1 MNPIL
6 RLLADLELVSEGK
19 TRNPDSSGGGK
30 PESRAPVGEVSLHDH
45 FRGRLKGCR
54 SPEALAAWYAEAQE
68 ALSVA
73 RGGEGREAAPGL
85 RVEKGSLQWKRNIA
99 SDITSG
105 VEMSMTLRLFDCSRA
120 TYFRVKRDF
129 CD

>member
-30 PESRAPVGEVSLHDH
+30 PESRSPVGDVSLHDH
-45 FRGRLKGCR
+45 FRRRILGARTEQGLADAMNAAY
-54 SPEALAAWYAEAQE
+54 EALA
-68 ALSVA
+68 VA
-73 RGGEGREAAPGL
+73 RGGDGRIVPAGL
-85 RVEKGSLQWKRNIA
+85 HVEKGSLQWKRAIA

-105 VEMSMTLRLFDCSRA
+105 VDMKLTLRLFDCSRS
-120 TYFRVKRDF
+120 TYYRVKRDF